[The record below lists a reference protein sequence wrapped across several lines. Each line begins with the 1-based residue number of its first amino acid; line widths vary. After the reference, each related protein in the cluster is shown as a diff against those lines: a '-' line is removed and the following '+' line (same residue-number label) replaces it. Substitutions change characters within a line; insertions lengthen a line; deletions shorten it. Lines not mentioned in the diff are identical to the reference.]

1 MDNTPSQKKNPP
13 LQFDQSRHCIVNLI
27 STLTNSELVHLIND
41 LFSDYTTTSPGRDME
56 LTQIVKA
63 VPLPGV
69 QFLSGN

>member
-1 MDNTPSQKKNPP
+1 MGVGQ
-13 LQFDQSRHCIVNLI
+13 LFDDVNLI
-27 STLTNSELVHLIND
+27 STLTNSQLIQLIND
-41 LFSDYTTTSPGRDME
+41 LSSDDIPRTASRGME